1 MNPLWTPMSPGGSFV
16 IAAAISLKVVE
27 QAYLI
32 AEKKKSTI
40 SGPLALELLILQL

>member
-1 MNPLWTPMSPGGSFV
+1 MSPGGSFV

-32 AEKKKSTI
+32 AEKKNQQFL
-40 SGPLALELLILQL
+40 GL